1 MSMITYRRTSIL
13 DSPAQTLVNT
23 VNCVG
28 VMGKG
33 LAKEFRTREPAMY
46 ERYKEVCERGALQPG
61 KLWLWRGSENS
72 TLNFPTKV
80 HWRQPSRIEWIEAGL
95 RKFVETYEFLN
106 IKEISFP
113 RLGCGNGNL
122 DWDDVRPLME
132 KYLSRVRIPVFIHD
146 YSQDIGLPEHLEEI
160 ACRASRL
167 LNNGGLSFG
176 EFLDGLSA
184 VGRIGGTSLVNLEDR
199 LEFAAEMRLDNALI
213 IRDSNG
219 THTFDMEDLHA
230 AWVSLLR
237 GLATKDRIE
246 WASGDGGDYVI
257 TMMAMLP
264 HARPIEIERNGQKEI
279 AVELVPSARHVALAG
294 PASEQLKLE
303 WH

>member
-1 MSMITYRRTSIL
+1 MSMITYRRTSLL

-33 LAKEFRTREPAMY
+33 LAKEFRSRDPLMY
-46 ERYKEVCERGALQPG
+46 ERYRKVCETGNLKPG
-61 KLWLWRGSENS
+61 KLWLWRGPDNWV
-72 TLNFPTKV
+72 LNFPTKV
-80 HWRQPSRIEWIEAGL
+80 HWRQPSRIEWVEAGL
-95 RKFVETYEFLN
+95 QKFVEMYEHLD

-122 DWDDVRPLME
+122 DWEDVRPLME
-132 KYLSRVRIPVFIHD
+132 GYLSRVRIPVYIHD
-146 YSQDIGLPEHLEEI
+146 YSRDIGIPEHLEEI
-160 ACRASRL
+160 ASRAGRL
-167 LNNGGLSFG
+167 LNYGGLSFS

-184 VGRIGGTSLVNLEDR
+184 VGRIGGSYLVNLEDQI
-199 LEFAAEMRLDNALI
+199 EFAAEMRLDNALV
-213 IRDSNG
+213 IRDAKT

-237 GLATKDRIE
+237 GLVTKDRIE

-257 TMMAMLP
+257 TMMALLP
-264 HARPIEIERNGQKEI
+264 HARPIEIERNGHKEI
-279 AVELVPSARHVALAG
+279 AVELVPSARHAALAG
-294 PASEQLKLE
+294 RATEQLKLE